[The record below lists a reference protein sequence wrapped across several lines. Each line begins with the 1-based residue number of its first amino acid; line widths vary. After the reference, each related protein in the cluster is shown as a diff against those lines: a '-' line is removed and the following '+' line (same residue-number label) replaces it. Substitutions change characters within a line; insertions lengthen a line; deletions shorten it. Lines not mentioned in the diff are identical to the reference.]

1 MSEILTVR
9 VNGGLV
15 NVPAGS
21 TVAVAVMLSI
31 GACRTSATGQPRAPL
46 CGMGTCFECRVE
58 INGQTHQ
65 RSCQVI
71 CETNMEINAHG

>member
-9 VNGGLV
+9 VNGALV

-21 TVAVAVMLSI
+21 TAAVAVMLSI
-31 GACRTSATGQPRAPL
+31 GACRQSVTGQPRAPL

-71 CETNMEINAHG
+71 CEANMEIKAHG

>member
-9 VNGGLV
+9 VNGAPV
-15 NVPAGS
+15 NVSAGS
-21 TVAVAVMLSI
+21 TVAVAVLLST
-31 GACRTSATGQPRAPL
+31 GACRTSVTGQPRAPL
-46 CGMGTCFECRVE
+46 CGMGSCFECRVE

-71 CETNMEINAHG
+71 CEPNMEINAHG